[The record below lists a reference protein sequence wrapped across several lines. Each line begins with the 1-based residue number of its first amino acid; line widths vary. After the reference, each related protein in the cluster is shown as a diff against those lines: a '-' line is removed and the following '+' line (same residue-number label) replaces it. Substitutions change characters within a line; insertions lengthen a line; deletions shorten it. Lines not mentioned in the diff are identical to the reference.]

1 MKKIIYYKTLK
12 ERDRIIKEKE
22 KVGEVLIEDA
32 ILKDCSFLTFIDKID
47 KIDYIDIKDLIKI
60 LLKKKIISE
69 SDL

>member
-22 KVGEVLIEDA
+22 NLGEVLIEDA
-32 ILKDCSFLTFIDKID
+32 ILMDGNFLTFIDKID
-47 KIDYIDIKDLIKI
+47 AIDVKRLIEI
-60 LLKKKIISE
+60 LLKKKIILK